1 MNREYGKTVM
11 VRLDR
16 ELHEKL
22 CDMKIIPQ
30 EPFNDCIARILI
42 ENEKL
47 KLEKKGLDII
57 PVHSQE
63 TPSAR
68 VE

>member
-16 ELHEKL
+16 KLHEKL

-30 EPFNDCIARILI
+30 EPFNDCIARILA

-47 KLEKKGLDII
+47 KLERKGVANI
-57 PVHSQE
+57 E
-63 TPSAR
+63 
-68 VE
+68 